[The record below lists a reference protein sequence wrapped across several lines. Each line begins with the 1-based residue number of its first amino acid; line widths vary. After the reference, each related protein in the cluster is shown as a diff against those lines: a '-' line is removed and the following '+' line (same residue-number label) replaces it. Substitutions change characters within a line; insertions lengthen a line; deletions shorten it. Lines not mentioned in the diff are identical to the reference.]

1 MKVAVSFPFLQ
12 LLDSLRADFTNK
24 SSICGLGVKLLQLDA
39 HSARQGELRKC
50 DIIFLE
56 FETWQPFINK
66 YFVPRC
72 RRVSLIYKL
81 MFMHAEK
88 NVDRLEM
95 ILYSKPARVL
105 SVLAVGNIYYLTDA
119 RMEH

>member
-1 MKVAVSFPFLQ
+1 MKVAVSFPFLP
-12 LLDSLRADFTNK
+12 LLDSLGADFTNK

-39 HSARQGELRKC
+39 HSAQQGELRKC

-56 FETWQPFINK
+56 FETWYPFINK
-66 YFVPRC
+66 YFVLHCSRI
-72 RRVSLIYKL
+72 SFIYKL

-95 ILYSKPARVL
+95 ILYSRPARVL
-105 SVLAVGNIYYLTDA
+105 SLLAVGNIYYLTDA
-119 RMEH
+119 HMER